1 MFCAVIA
8 RRIPA
13 APDFGPRHGDIA
25 FAELWALKRAFLD
38 MAAYGVYDLVL
49 LHQAVETLVCRCLSG
64 KMTPDEQQRAIIAL
78 EHLGASFGVPLS
90 VQVKEALARS
100 CAAAAPGADDEDDAC
115 AGEGPENVNAAQST
129 AAVETSGNEADDFRG
144 GEEETGECRTGEREV
159 AEVGVAAHAMCADA
173 ARRDDVADQERA
185 ANGAN
190 SEVEKKKKR
199 KNKRDHDG
207 RRSDVE
213 ATENAGD
220 EKYSEVD
227 EESRDGERAA
237 VEEGKDEDN
246 AGSDD
251 GTGNWEGVVNGDAV
265 DKEDELAQHGGVGG
279 ETAPNTKRE
288 PKENVKKDGGQEE
301 EGQERK
307 EKNEVGSKK
316 DETANEDES
325 ADGKDKRNAVEANN
339 DGDSSKARQADTEDA
354 DTDHKKEPDVN
365 NSKRAGNHR
374 QRQQGEKASD
384 TEDKTDGQNELKKRR
399 SPAFNNYHLE
409 ECPPPRRDWPWRLQ
423 RKNTTQR
430 VTQRNIYDNGT
441 SNKQQRQREEVYRD
455 YSLPASS
462 VGVVLHRALAVLLSR
477 MNVVVILSESD

>member
-1 MFCAVIA
+1 
-8 RRIPA
+8 
-13 APDFGPRHGDIA
+13 
-25 FAELWALKRAFLD
+25 

-49 LHQAVETLVCRCLSG
+49 LHQPVETIVCLCLSG
-64 KMTPDEQQRAIIAL
+64 KMTPDDQRRAINAL
-78 EHLGASFGVPLS
+78 EHLGASFGVPLA
-90 VQVKEALARS
+90 VQVKEALACS
-100 CAAAAPGADDEDDAC
+100 CAAATPGADDEGGDDAC
-115 AGEGPENVNAAQST
+115 AGEGPENVNAAHSA
-129 AAVETSGNEADDFRG
+129 AAVEISGNEADDFRG

-159 AEVGVAAHAMCADA
+159 AEVGMAAHAMCADA
-173 ARRDDVADQERA
+173 VRRDDVVDQERA

-199 KNKRDHDG
+199 KKKRDHDG

-220 EKYSEVD
+220 EKCAEVD
-227 EESRDGERAA
+227 EVSVAYAYVDCHDGNEEAEESRDGEVAA

-251 GTGNWEGVVNGDAV
+251 GTGNWEGVANGDAV
-265 DKEDELAQHGGVGG
+265 DKEDELAQHGGVSG

-288 PKENVKKDGGQEE
+288 PKKNVEKDGGQEE
-301 EGQERK
+301 EGQ

-325 ADGKDKRNAVEANN
+325 ADGKDKKNAEEANN

-374 QRQQGEKASD
+374 QRQQGDKASD
-384 TEDKTDGQNELKKRR
+384 AEDKTGGQNELKKRR
-399 SPAFNNYHLE
+399 SPAFNDYHLE
-409 ECPPPRRDWPWRLQ
+409 EWPPPQRDWSWRLQ

-441 SNKQQRQREEVYRD
+441 SNKQQHQRQEVYRN
-455 YSLPASS
+455 YSVPVSS
-462 VGVVLHRALAVLLSR
+462 VGVCCTGLSR
-477 MNVVVILSESD
+477 SCSRG